1 MTLSKL
7 VLCLSLFLVVSGCSL
22 LTTAVESGKNIGTA
36 AIDEVVDITTTAIS
50 IPVKAVGTVI
60 DKLEEETSPEDQEED
75 AKKK

>member
-7 VLCLSLFLVVSGCSL
+7 VLCLSLLLVVSGCSL

-36 AIDEVVDITTTAIS
+36 AIDEVVDITTTDIS
-50 IPVKAVGTVI
+50 IPVKAVCTVI
-60 DKLEEETSPEDQEED
+60 DKLEEETSPEDQEDE

>member
-7 VLCLSLFLVVSGCSL
+7 VLCLSLLLIVSGCSL

-60 DKLEEETSPEDQEED
+60 DKLEEETSPEDQEDEV
-75 AKKK
+75 KKK

>member
-7 VLCLSLFLVVSGCSL
+7 VLCLSLLLIVSGCSL
-22 LTTAVESGKNIGTA
+22 LTTAVESGKNIGTS

-50 IPVKAVGTVI
+50 IPVQAVGTVI
-60 DKLEEETSPEDQEED
+60 DKLEEETSPEDQEDE

>member
-1 MTLSKL
+1 MPLSKL
-7 VLCLSLFLVVSGCSL
+7 VLCLSLLLVVSGCSL

-36 AIDEVVDITTTAIS
+36 AIDEVVDITTIAIS

-60 DKLEEETSPEDQEED
+60 DKLEEATSPEDQEDE

>member
-7 VLCLSLFLVVSGCSL
+7 VLCLSLLLVVSGCSL

-36 AIDEVVDITTTAIS
+36 AIDEVVDITAIAIS

-60 DKLEEETSPEDQEED
+60 DKLEEETSSEDQEEE

>member
-1 MTLSKL
+1 MALSKL
-7 VLCLSLFLVVSGCSL
+7 VLYLSLLLVVSGCSL

-50 IPVKAVGTVI
+50 IPVQAVGTVI
-60 DKLEEETSPEDQEED
+60 DKLEEETSPEDQEEE

>member
-1 MTLSKL
+1 MALSKL
-7 VLCLSLFLVVSGCSL
+7 VLYLSLLLVVSGCSL

-50 IPVKAVGTVI
+50 IPVQAVGTVI
-60 DKLEEETSPEDQEED
+60 DKLEEETSPEDQEDE

>member
-1 MTLSKL
+1 MALSKL
-7 VLCLSLFLVVSGCSL
+7 VLYLSLLLVVSGCSL

-60 DKLEEETSPEDQEED
+60 DKLEEETSPEDQEDE

>member
-7 VLCLSLFLVVSGCSL
+7 VLCLSLLLVVSGCSL

-50 IPVKAVGTVI
+50 IPVQAVGTVV
-60 DKLEEETSPEDQEED
+60 DKLEEETAPEEEQED
-75 AKKK
+75 AKEK

>member
-7 VLCLSLFLVVSGCSL
+7 VLCLSLLLVVSGCSL

-36 AIDEVVDITTTAIS
+36 AIDEVVDITTTAVS
-50 IPVKAVGTVI
+50 IPVQAVGTVI
-60 DKLEEETSPEDQEED
+60 YKLEEETSPEDQEDE

>member
-7 VLCLSLFLVVSGCSL
+7 VLCLSLLLIVSGCSL

-36 AIDEVVDITTTAIS
+36 AIDEVVDITTTAVS
-50 IPVKAVGTVI
+50 IPVQAVGTVI
-60 DKLEEETSPEDQEED
+60 DKLEEETSPEDQEDE

>member
-7 VLCLSLFLVVSGCSL
+7 VICLSFLLVMSGCSL
-22 LTTAVESGKNIGTA
+22 LTTTVDSGKNIGTA

-50 IPVKAVGTVI
+50 IPVQAVGTVI
-60 DKLEEETSPEDQEED
+60 DKLEEETSPEDQEDE

>member
-7 VLCLSLFLVVSGCSL
+7 VLFLSFLLVVSGCSL

-36 AIDEVVDITTTAIS
+36 AIDEVVDITTTAVS
-50 IPVKAVGTVI
+50 IPVQAVGTVI
-60 DKLEEETSPEDQEED
+60 DKLEEETSPEDQEDE